1 MPTVPLAALAFARSG
16 DKGDTSDLS
25 IFAPDEATYD
35 LLVEQV
41 TAERVAA
48 LLGDLVTGE
57 VIRYEVRNVL
67 ALKLVCTGALGG
79 GGPASLRADNLGKSL
94 GGAILH
100 LPIEV
105 DETTA
110 ARAAAGRPVRRRR
123 LGAALTAPFDG
134 PRRG

>member
-110 ARAAAGRPVRRRR
+110 ARAAARPQPPADPYAGAVWVRR
-123 LGAALTAPFDG
+123 
-134 PRRG
+134 